1 MSKARPAT
9 SGAERMAFLEV
20 MSRRSGMPPR
30 LKDWKEGTNQ
40 IGLFIRTKD
49 GGVIE
54 AVSNNAT
61 EEARLAAAQLFL
73 KLIEKKG

>member
-1 MSKARPAT
+1 MDRP
-9 SGAERMAFLEV
+9 L
-20 MSRRSGMPPR
+20 MPPR

-54 AVSNNAT
+54 VVSNDAT
-61 EEARLAAAQLFL
+61 PEAKRLAEELL
-73 KLIEKKG
+73 LRLIEKKD

>member
-1 MSKARPAT
+1 MGRQS
-9 SGAERMAFLEV
+9 S
-20 MSRRSGMPPR
+20 MPPR
-30 LKDWKEGTNQ
+30 LKDWKEGKNQ

-54 AVSNNAT
+54 AVSNDAT

-73 KLIEKKG
+73 KLIEKKE

>member
-1 MSKARPAT
+1 MGDDGMSNR
-9 SGAERMAFLEV
+9 RM
-20 MSRRSGMPPR
+20 MPPR

-54 AVSNNAT
+54 AVSNEAT
-61 EEARLAAAQLFL
+61 NEARLAAAELFL
-73 KLIEKKG
+73 RLIEKKG

>member
-1 MSKARPAT
+1 
-9 SGAERMAFLEV
+9 
-20 MSRRSGMPPR
+20 MPPR

-54 AVSNNAT
+54 AVSNDAT